1 MRLFP
6 TAILFVSFLN
16 GYTQVDSLVRWAELE
31 YTSPYEAT
39 EFMNHFKKGETNFT
53 SLFFANSSAAVQD
66 AKHFEERFN
75 ATIREIESSDNFK
88 KKNDK
93 KVKYIYQLVHSR
105 FLAKY
110 EEENRFYD
118 ISRNGNYNCVSA
130 TALYAIFFEKLNIPY
145 TIKEKPTHVYLVA
158 YPNAE
163 NIMIETTTPIFGFLT
178 FDNTYKTTF
187 INNLKNQKIIG
198 ASEVTSS
205 NTDEL
210 FNKYYFGSENINLTQ
225 LVGIQYLNDGL
236 FKQDHNDIVGA
247 YEQIKKGYL
256 FYPNIRSEYLLL
268 HFSAAKLE
276 TPNLDPLKKA
286 ELIGRISRLKEKGIT
301 ADMIKGEFYNL
312 TQTVLFKNNDKQL
325 YKRCFEAVVQNAS
338 DKEVLDEVSYVYYY
352 ESGRAFYNQGNF
364 IRAKPFFAKA
374 MEIQPNN
381 VDLGGVFVSCLTQ
394 SFRNERDN
402 RAILDSLESYK
413 TQFPS
418 LSENGNFN
426 SILALTYVVEFGES
440 FKNKDEKR
448 GEQYR
453 NLFENY
459 YSQQGITIL
468 NTNLV
473 GQAYSEAC
481 VYYFRKGQKA
491 KANQYLQKGLEIV
504 PDDYQLKMRKQMLGG
519 G

>member
-1 MRLFP
+1 MRAYL
-6 TAILFVSFLN
+6 VSFLLASLTSH
-16 GYTQVDSLVRWAELE
+16 GQVDSLVRWNELE
-31 YTSPYEAT
+31 YTSPYET
-39 EFMNHFKKGETNFT
+39 IEFRNHFKNGKTNFA
-53 SLFFANSSAAVQD
+53 SLFFANSSNAAQD
-66 AKHFEERFN
+66 AKNFEERFN
-75 ATIREIESSDNFK
+75 ATIKEIESSENLK

-105 FLAKY
+105 FLSKY

-118 ISRNGNYNCVSA
+118 ISRNGNYNCVTA
-130 TALYAIFFEKLNIPY
+130 TALYAIFFEKLKIPY
-145 TIKEKPTHVYLVA
+145 AIKERPTHVYLVA

-178 FDNTYKTTF
+178 FDNAYKADF

-210 FNKYYFGSENINLTQ
+210 FNKYYFGSEDINLTQ

-236 FKQDHNDIVGA
+236 FKQDHNDIAGA
-247 YEQIKKGYL
+247 YEQTKKGYW

-276 TPNLDPLKKA
+276 IPNLDPLKKA
-286 ELIGRISRLKEKGIT
+286 ELIGRISRLKEKGVT

-312 TQTVLFKNNDKQL
+312 TQTVLFKNNNKLL
-325 YKRCFEAVVQNAS
+325 YKQCFEAIMQNTS
-338 DKEVLDEVSYVYYY
+338 NKEVLDEVSYVYYY
-352 ESGRAFYNQGNF
+352 ESGRAFYNQGNS
-364 IRAKPFFAKA
+364 IRAKSFFARA
-374 MEIQPNN
+374 LEIQPNN

-394 SFRNERDN
+394 SFRNERNN
-402 RAILDSLESYK
+402 RVILDSLELYK
-413 TQFPS
+413 TRFPS
-418 LSENGNFN
+418 LNENGNFN
-426 SILALTYVVEFGES
+426 SILAMTYLVEFGEC
-440 FKNKDEKR
+440 FKNRDEKR

-453 NLFENY
+453 TIFENY

-468 NTNLV
+468 NSQLV

-481 VYYFRKGQKA
+481 TFYFKKGQKA
-491 KANQYLQKGLEIV
+491 KANQYLQKGLEIA
-504 PDDYQLKMRKQMLGG
+504 PNDYQLKMRKQMLGG